1 VFLDIRVMTVYG
13 VIGVG
18 AISAAIVRGLC
29 RTDQADPAPTV
40 LLSPRN
46 AQLAAGLAQQFPTV
60 QVAESN
66 QHVVDSASVLLLCL
80 RPQDAQAG
88 LSALTFRPGLTV
100 ISVMAGFT
108 VRALAD
114 LLAPVTDLA
123 RSIPLPAV
131 ELGGGVTPVFPPT
144 PAAITLFGQLGTVIE
159 VPDERTFEALSAST
173 ATVAAMLKY
182 METTSAWLAGT
193 GVPAPLASRYVAAVF
208 SGVLSPLQTA
218 AAVDFGAL
226 THEHQTPG
234 GINEQFLAVLEQAGT
249 FRTVEGGLNQVL
261 ERLDPHHNQGTERGN
276 LPVS

>member
-1 VFLDIRVMTVYG
+1 MTVYG

-29 RTDQADPAPTV
+29 RMNQAGPPPSV

-46 AQLAAGLAQQFPTV
+46 AQLAAELAEQFPTV
-60 QVAESN
+60 QVAQSN
-66 QHVVDSASVLLLCL
+66 QHVVDGASVLLLCL
-80 RPQDAQAG
+80 RPQDAQAA
-88 LSALTFRPGLTV
+88 LSALIFRPGLTV

-131 ELGGGVTPVFPPT
+131 ELGEGVTPLFPSS
-144 PAAITLFGQLGTVIE
+144 PAANALFSQLGTVIE

-182 METTSAWLAGT
+182 METTAAWLAGK
-193 GVPAPLASRYVAAVF
+193 GIPASLASRYVAAVF
-208 SGVLSPLQTA
+208 SGVMTPLQTA
-218 AAVDFGAL
+218 VAVDFGAL
-226 THEHQTPG
+226 AHEHQTPG
-234 GINEQFLAVLEQAGT
+234 GLNEQFLGVLEQAGI
-249 FRTVEGGLNQVL
+249 FRAVEGGLNQVL
-261 ERLDPHHNQGTERGN
+261 ERLDPH
-276 LPVS
+276 